1 MTAVPTLSQRLE
13 LRYPIVCAPL
23 FLISNVEMMVA
34 SARAGILGGVPA
46 LNYRSHN
53 EFRGALKDIRTQTHL
68 FFFKEKFGD
77 TISSIVAQKSK
88 HYRELQYL
96 MID

>member
-1 MTAVPTLSQRLE
+1 MSAVPTLSERLE

-46 LNYRSHN
+46 LNYRSHD
-53 EFRGALKDIRTQTHL
+53 EFRGALKDIRAQTDRAFAVNL
-68 FFFKEKFGD
+68 
-77 TISSIVAQKSK
+77 IVHTFLSFVSCKW
-88 HYRELQYL
+88 
-96 MID
+96 